1 MLRILAP
8 AIMASTIW
16 STVAFAA
23 PNDAL
28 PEAPGKA
35 VVVRAC
41 TSCHQAPMVVA
52 KRRTADQWDEV
63 IGKMIDRG
71 ARMTEAEQD
80 QVYDYLVRY
89 FGPVDAKPAAGK

>member
-1 MLRILAP
+1 
-8 AIMASTIW
+8 MA
-16 STVAFAA
+16 AFAA
-23 PNDAL
+23 PNDVL
-28 PEAPGKA
+28 PESPAKA

-89 FGPVDAKPAAGK
+89 FGPANAAPAGK